1 MPRVVGRV
9 DDIDDSIETSADRA
23 GAWGRFE
30 IPRPS
35 AIVAACLV
43 AITLSRIPLLEPDF
57 ADSLALRYGWPLSRR
72 LTLDVMLHRSATP
85 SPTLALAAMAFDV
98 ASVIAL
104 VLATLVAT
112 HIAACLL
119 NRKPRRT
126 VSSLCILVAAAA
138 MILASCRL
146 SQTITTSVMLCA
158 FFYGLASLVT
168 LAGMVLF
175 RLELPR
181 TEEPGPNPPG

>member
-9 DDIDDSIETSADRA
+9 DDIDDSIEISADRDGSWRRL
-23 GAWGRFE
+23 GA
-30 IPRPS
+30 PRPS

-43 AITLSRIPLLEPDF
+43 AITLSRIPILDPDF
-57 ADSLALRYGWPLSRR
+57 ADSLALRYGWPLSLR
-72 LTLDVMLHRSATP
+72 LKLDVLLHRAATP
-85 SPTLALAAMAFDV
+85 SRSLTFAALAFDL

-112 HIAACLL
+112 HIGACLL

-126 VSSLCILVAAAA
+126 VASLGMLVAAAA
-138 MILASCRL
+138 IILALCRWSSSIL
-146 SQTITTSVMLCA
+146 ISVLFCA
-158 FFYGLASLVT
+158 FFYGVASLVA
-168 LAGMVLF
+168 LAGMVLL

-181 TEEPGPNPPG
+181 AEEPGPPD

>member
-9 DDIDDSIETSADRA
+9 DDIDDSIEISVDRA
-23 GAWGRFE
+23 GAWGRLR

-43 AITLSRIPLLEPDF
+43 AITLARIPLLDPDF
-57 ADSLALRYGWPLSRR
+57 ADSLALRYGWPVSLR
-72 LTLDVMLHRSATP
+72 LKLDVVLHHSATP
-85 SPTLALAAMAFDV
+85 SPTLAFAAMAFDV
-98 ASVIAL
+98 ASVVAL

-112 HIAACLL
+112 HIGACLL

-126 VSSLCILVAAAA
+126 VASLCILVAAAA
-138 MILASCRL
+138 MILALCRWNI
-146 SQTITTSVMLCA
+146 SIMTHVMFCA
-158 FFYGLASLVT
+158 FFYGVASLVA

-181 TEEPGPNPPG
+181 AEEPGPEPPE

>member
-9 DDIDDSIETSADRA
+9 DDIDDSIEFSIDRA
-23 GAWGRFE
+23 GAWGRLR

-43 AITLSRIPLLEPDF
+43 AITLSRIPLLDPDF
-57 ADSLALRYGWPLSRR
+57 TDSLALRYGWPLSVR
-72 LTLDVMLHRSATP
+72 LRLDVMLHHSATP
-85 SPTLALAAMAFDV
+85 SPTLAFAAMAFDV

-112 HIAACLL
+112 HIGACLL

-126 VSSLCILVAAAA
+126 VASLCILVAAAA
-138 MILASCRL
+138 AILALCRL
-146 SQTITTSVMLCA
+146 SQSITNSVMFCA
-158 FFYGLASLVT
+158 FFYGVASLVT
-168 LAGMVLF
+168 LTGMVLF

-181 TEEPGPNPPG
+181 AEEPGPDPPG